1 MEVSNK
7 KRTKNI
13 DTPYEEMAV
22 SCLNVVMEDIAG
34 YMQWMMVDRYRHI
47 DQLIGKRVASFYIKD
62 IN

>member
-22 SCLNVVMEDIAG
+22 SFLNVVMEDIAG
-34 YMQWMMVDRYRHI
+34 YI
-47 DQLIGKRVASFYIKD
+47 
-62 IN
+62 